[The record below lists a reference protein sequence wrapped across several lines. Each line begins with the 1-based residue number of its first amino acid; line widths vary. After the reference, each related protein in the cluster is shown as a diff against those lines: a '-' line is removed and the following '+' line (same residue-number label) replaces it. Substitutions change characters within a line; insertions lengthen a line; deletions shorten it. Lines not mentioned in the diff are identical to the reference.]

1 MKPQDQ
7 SRFDYGRKTT
17 DVVISR
23 RVAMGSSGLALLG
36 LLSGSVFGQEKK
48 EPDRKEAEAKS
59 RKDGQER
66 IEQLKAFSERMR
78 NAVPEERMK
87 IMEERRVQEHQR
99 AIEDFKDRLGV
110 SDKEWPV
117 VKPRI
122 EKVYNLMHPL
132 PQMRP
137 GNEQAKTEV
146 EHRSNELRE
155 LLHKE
160 GTGADQ
166 IKAKLTALRAAK
178 ERAAQELATAK
189 QSLRQLM
196 TLRQEAEM
204 VLSGLLD

>member
-1 MKPQDQ
+1 MKHQER
-7 SRFDYGRKTT
+7 SRT
-17 DVVISR
+17 DDLRRTIDSVISR
-23 RVAMGSSGLALLG
+23 RVAVGSSGLAILS

-66 IEQLKAFSERMR
+66 MEQLKAFSERMR
-78 NAVPEERMK
+78 NASP
-87 IMEERRVQEHQR
+87 EERRVQEHQR
-99 AIEDFKDRLGV
+99 AIKDFKDRLGV

-132 PQMRP
+132 PQVRA
-137 GNEQAKTEV
+137 GNEQARTEV
-146 EHRSNELRE
+146 EQRSSELRE
-155 LLHKE
+155 LLRKE

-166 IKAKLTALRAAK
+166 IKARLTALRAAK
-178 ERAAQELATAK
+178 EKAAQELATAK

-196 TLRQEAEM
+196 TLRQEAEL

>member
-7 SRFDYGRKTT
+7 SRFDYGRRTT
-17 DVVISR
+17 DAGISR
-23 RVAMGSSGLALLG
+23 RAAVGSSGLAILG

-48 EPDRKEAEAKS
+48 EPERKEAEAKS

-66 IEQLKAFSERMR
+66 MEQFKAFSKRMS
-78 NAVPEERMK
+78 NASPEERMK

-117 VKPRI
+117 IKPRV
-122 EKVYNLMHPL
+122 EKVYNMVHPL

>member
-23 RVAMGSSGLALLG
+23 RVAVGSSGLAILG

-66 IEQLKAFSERMR
+66 MEQLKAFSERMR
-78 NAVPEERMK
+78 NASP
-87 IMEERRVQEHQR
+87 EERRVQEHQR
-99 AIEDFKDRLGV
+99 AIKDFKDRLGV

-132 PQMRP
+132 PQVRA
-137 GNEQAKTEV
+137 GNEQARTEV
-146 EHRSNELRE
+146 EQRSSELRE
-155 LLHKE
+155 LLRKE

-196 TLRQEAEM
+196 TLGQEAEL

>member
-23 RVAMGSSGLALLG
+23 RVAVGSSGLAILG

-66 IEQLKAFSERMR
+66 MEQLKAFSERMR
-78 NAVPEERMK
+78 NASP
-87 IMEERRVQEHQR
+87 EERRVQEHQR
-99 AIEDFKDRLGV
+99 AIKDFKDRLGV

-132 PQMRP
+132 PQVRA
-137 GNEQAKTEV
+137 GNEQARTEV
-146 EHRSNELRE
+146 EQRSSELRE
-155 LLHKE
+155 LLRKE

-166 IKAKLTALRAAK
+166 IKARLTALRAAK
-178 ERAAQELATAK
+178 EKAAQELATAK

-196 TLRQEAEM
+196 TLRQEAEL

>member
-1 MKPQDQ
+1 MKTQDQ
-7 SRFDYGRKTT
+7 SRLDCGHKTT
-17 DVVISR
+17 HGGISR
-23 RVAMGSSGLALLG
+23 RAAVGSGGLAILG

-48 EPDRKEAEAKS
+48 EADTRS

-66 IEQLKAFSERMR
+66 MEQFKAFSERMR
-78 NAVPEERMK
+78 NTSPEERMR

-117 VKPRI
+117 IKPRI
-122 EKVYNLMHPL
+122 EKVYNMVHPL
-132 PQMRP
+132 SQVRA
-137 GNEQAKTEV
+137 GNEQARSEV
-146 EHRSNELRE
+146 EQRSSELRE
-155 LLHKE
+155 LLRKE
-160 GTGADQ
+160 GTEADQ

-178 ERAAQELATAK
+178 EKAAQEVATAK

-196 TLRQEAEM
+196 TLGQEAEL